1 MRDFEYLVIDD
12 GSTDDTEEVVQS
24 FSDERIKYHKL
35 SENSGNQVVPN
46 NYALERARGYFI
58 AYLGHD
64 DLWCKN
70 HLDVA
75 LAGLSGFTQMV
86 YTIAVLYTR
95 RTLLTGITEDGK
107 YRRLMSLPMSSVVH
121 TSQLYREIGPWRSRR
136 EQWDDTG
143 EYTAPDIEFI
153 VRAHDKCQKIVH
165 VPRLTVFKFPSN
177 RRSYIDRPCDQQE
190 EMYAEIQGN
199 SNIGDD
205 ELLKILTMH
214 YSQSRYRTKQA
225 EVKSNKPGKGHPNW
239 RFMKS
244 KLGKSDR

>member
-143 EYTAPDIEFI
+143 EYTAPMFQGSLCLSSHQTGGVILI
-153 VRAHDKCQKIVH
+153 GRVISKKKCM
-165 VPRLTVFKFPSN
+165 L
-177 RRSYIDRPCDQQE
+177 
-190 EMYAEIQGN
+190 
-199 SNIGDD
+199 
-205 ELLKILTMH
+205 
-214 YSQSRYRTKQA
+214 RYKGTRTL
-225 EVKSNKPGKGHPNW
+225 VMMSC
-239 RFMKS
+239 
-244 KLGKSDR
+244 